1 MSDGKIG
8 LGVVIDQLRKEI
20 AEQVLT
26 SKNEDLQF
34 ALKAVEMEFQVGVTW
49 EAGGNGKL
57 TFHVLELGA
66 EGKYAR
72 ESVQTVKLSLEP
84 REKGAPP
91 GKEILTGR

>member
-8 LGVVIDQLRKEI
+8 LGVVIDQLRKEL

-26 SKNEDLQF
+26 SKNEELQF
-34 ALKAVEMEFQVGVTW
+34 AVKSIEMEFQVGVTW
-49 EAGGNGKL
+49 EAGGSGKL
-57 TFHVLELGA
+57 NFQVLELGA

-72 ESVQTVKLSLEP
+72 ESVQTLKLTVEP

>member
-8 LGVVIDQLRKEI
+8 LGVVIDQLRKEL

-26 SKNEDLQF
+26 SKNEELQF
-34 ALKAVEMEFQVGVTW
+34 AVKSIDMEFQVGVTW
-49 EAGGNGKL
+49 EAGGSGKL
-57 TFHVLELGA
+57 SFHVLELGA

-72 ESVQTVKLSLEP
+72 ESVQTIKLTVEP

-91 GKEILTGR
+91 GREILTGR